1 MTEQCTESKVTKNAG
16 IGPKTMQKVH
26 FSAVRSLG
34 QGSTP
39 HLGERPATGV
49 SSWWKEELSG
59 DQVFF
64 PRANTCLS
72 SQQIEQTLLQ
82 AMAGFEDEEFVEV
95 DNEEEEMEKISPE
108 ATWQYK

>member
-1 MTEQCTESKVTKNAG
+1 
-16 IGPKTMQKVH
+16 MQKVH

-64 PRANTCLS
+64 PRANTCLP

-82 AMAGFEDEEFVEV
+82 AMAEFEDKEFVEV

-108 ATWQYK
+108 ATWQYKWSFIISKCV